1 MTGKIFLR
9 PHKYEII
16 SGDKYKVGDGQI
28 QSQGAR
34 GKSVT
39 VTGTNLISKGLA
51 SCCHGEGVDCAAMLL
66 VSTAAEEK
74 LLIPVRMGMV
84 PVRIM
89 KRRMIQVRM

>member
-1 MTGKIFLR
+1 MR

-16 SGDKYKVGDGQI
+16 GGDKYKVDGGQI

-34 GKSVT
+34 KSVT

-74 LLIPVRMGMV
+74 LLIPVRMGMI

>member
-1 MTGKIFLR
+1 MR

-16 SGDKYKVGDGQI
+16 GGDKYKVDGGQI

-34 GKSVT
+34 KSVT

-51 SCCHGEGVDCAAMLL
+51 SCCHGVGVDCAARLL
-66 VSTAAEEK
+66 VSTAADEK

>member
-1 MTGKIFLR
+1 MVGGKNIFAGRANMKSPARTNTKFML
-9 PHKYEII
+9 
-16 SGDKYKVGDGQI
+16 DKYKV
-28 QSQGAR
+28 R
-34 GKSVT
+34 THKSVT
-39 VTGTNLISKGLA
+39 VTGTNLISKSLA